1 MRKYN
6 KYYQIDRINRLYFF
20 YICFMISNKCK
31 YAIKALT
38 YIARHDDGNKTVMT
52 SEIALEQA
60 IPRKFL
66 EIILR
71 DLRNSRILESRR
83 GKDGGFRL
91 LRPAEEISLTE
102 VMRIIDGP
110 IAMLP
115 CVSLN
120 YYRSCDDCNEDQCE
134 VKGVFEQVR
143 DRTLDILNSQ
153 TIKSLTLS

>member
-1 MRKYN
+1 
-6 KYYQIDRINRLYFF
+6 
-20 YICFMISNKCK
+20 MISNKCK

-38 YIARHDDGNKTVMT
+38 YIARNDDGTKAVMT
-52 SEIALEQA
+52 ADIALAQD

-71 DLRNSRILESRR
+71 DLRNNRILESKR

-91 LRPAEEISLTE
+91 LRPAEDISLTE
-102 VMRIIDGP
+102 IMRIIDGP

-120 YYRSCDDCNEDQCE
+120 YYRSCDDCNEAQCE
-134 VKGVFEQVR
+134 VKSVFEQVR
-143 DRTLDILNSQ
+143 DRTLELLNGK
-153 TIKSLTLS
+153 TIKSLILN

>member
-1 MRKYN
+1 
-6 KYYQIDRINRLYFF
+6 
-20 YICFMISNKCK
+20 MISNKCK
-31 YAIKALT
+31 YAIKALV
-38 YIARHDDGNKTVMT
+38 YIAGKGEEDRAILTAD
-52 SEIALEQA
+52 IAREQQ

-71 DLRNSRILESRR
+71 ELRNNRILESKR

-91 LRPAEEISLTE
+91 LRTAEDISLTE

-120 YYRSCDDCNEDQCE
+120 YYRKCDECEEESCEI
-134 VKGVFEQVR
+134 KGVFEQVR
-143 DRTLDILNSQ
+143 DRTLDVLNGQ
-153 TIKSLTLS
+153 TIKCLTLS

>member
-1 MRKYN
+1 
-6 KYYQIDRINRLYFF
+6 
-20 YICFMISNKCK
+20 MISNKCK

-38 YIARHDDGNKTVMT
+38 YIARNDDGTKAVMT
-52 SEIALEQA
+52 SDIAQEQD

-71 DLRNSRILESRR
+71 DLRNNRILESKR

-102 VMRIIDGP
+102 IMRIIDGP

-120 YYRSCDDCNEDQCE
+120 YYRSCDDCNEEKCE

-143 DRTLDILNSQ
+143 DKTLEVLNGK
-153 TIKSLTLS
+153 TIKSLVLDCI

>member
-1 MRKYN
+1 
-6 KYYQIDRINRLYFF
+6 
-20 YICFMISNKCK
+20 MISNKCK

-38 YIARHDDGNKTVMT
+38 YIARNDDGTKAVMT
-52 SEIALEQA
+52 SDIAQEQD

-71 DLRNSRILESRR
+71 DLRNNRILESKR

-91 LRPAEEISLTE
+91 LRPAEDISLTE
-102 VMRIIDGP
+102 IMRIIDGP

-120 YYRSCDDCNEDQCE
+120 YYRSCDDCNEDKCE

-143 DRTLDILNSQ
+143 DRTLEVLNGK
-153 TIKSLTLS
+153 TIKSLISD

>member
-1 MRKYN
+1 
-6 KYYQIDRINRLYFF
+6 
-20 YICFMISNKCK
+20 MISNKCK

-38 YIARHDDGNKTVMT
+38 YIARNDDGTKAVMT
-52 SEIALEQA
+52 SDIAQEQD

-71 DLRNSRILESRR
+71 VLRNNRILESKR

-91 LRPAEEISLTE
+91 LRPAEDINLTE
-102 VMRIIDGP
+102 IMRIIDGP

-120 YYRSCDDCNEDQCE
+120 YYRSCDDCDEKECE

-143 DRTLDILNSQ
+143 DRTLEVLNGK
-153 TIKSLTLS
+153 TIKSLTLD

>member
-1 MRKYN
+1 
-6 KYYQIDRINRLYFF
+6 
-20 YICFMISNKCK
+20 MISNKCK

-38 YIARHDDGNKTVMT
+38 YIARNDDGTKAVMT
-52 SEIALEQA
+52 SDIAQEQD

-71 DLRNSRILESRR
+71 DLRNNRILESKR

-102 VMRIIDGP
+102 IMRIIDGP

-120 YYRSCDDCNEDQCE
+120 YYRSCDDCNEEKCE

-143 DRTLDILNSQ
+143 DKTLEVLNGK
-153 TIKSLTLS
+153 TIKSLVLD

>member
-1 MRKYN
+1 
-6 KYYQIDRINRLYFF
+6 
-20 YICFMISNKCK
+20 MISNKCK

-38 YIARHDDGNKTVMT
+38 HIARYDDGYKAVMT
-52 SEIALEQA
+52 ADIAREQD

-71 DLRNSRILESRR
+71 ELRNNRILESKR

-91 LRPAEEISLTE
+91 LRPAEDISLTE
-102 VMRIIDGP
+102 IMRIIDGP

-120 YYRSCDDCNEDQCE
+120 YYRSCDECDEENCE
-134 VKGVFEQVR
+134 IKSVFEQVR
-143 DRTLDILNSQ
+143 DRTLEVLNGK
-153 TIKSLTLS
+153 TIKSLILT

>member
-1 MRKYN
+1 
-6 KYYQIDRINRLYFF
+6 
-20 YICFMISNKCK
+20 MISKKCK

-38 YIARHDDGNKTVMT
+38 YIARYDDGYKAVMT
-52 SEIALEQA
+52 ADIAREQN

-71 DLRNSRILESRR
+71 DLRNNRILESKR

-91 LRPAEEISLTE
+91 LRPAEEICLTE
-102 VMRIIDGP
+102 IMRIIDGP

-120 YYRSCDDCNEDQCE
+120 YYRSCDECDEENCE
-134 VKGVFEQVR
+134 IKSVFEQVR
-143 DRTLDILNSQ
+143 DKTLEVLNGK
-153 TIKSLTLS
+153 TIKSLILSKI

>member
-1 MRKYN
+1 
-6 KYYQIDRINRLYFF
+6 
-20 YICFMISNKCK
+20 MISNKCK
-31 YAIKALT
+31 YAIKALV
-38 YIARHDDGNKTVMT
+38 YIAGKGEEDRAILTAD
-52 SEIALEQA
+52 IAREQQ

-71 DLRNSRILESRR
+71 ELRNNRILESKR

-91 LRPAEEISLTE
+91 LRTAEDISLTE

-120 YYRSCDDCNEDQCE
+120 YYRKCDECEEESCEI
-134 VKGVFEQVR
+134 KGVFEQVR
-143 DRTLDILNSQ
+143 DRTLDVLNGQ

>member
-1 MRKYN
+1 
-6 KYYQIDRINRLYFF
+6 
-20 YICFMISNKCK
+20 MISNKCK
-31 YAIKALT
+31 YAIRALVH
-38 YIARHDDGNKTVMT
+38 IANNEQDGQAVMT
-52 SEIALEQA
+52 SDIAHEQQ

-71 DLRNSRILESRR
+71 ELRNNRLLESKR

-91 LRPAEEISLTE
+91 LRAAEDISLTE

-120 YYRSCDDCNEDQCE
+120 YYRKCDECE
-134 VKGVFEQVR
+134 EEFCEIKGVFEQVR
-143 DRTLDILNSQ
+143 DRTLEILNGQ

>member
-6 KYYQIDRINRLYFF
+6 KYYQIDRINRLNFF

-38 YIARHDDGNKTVMT
+38 YIARHYDGNKTVMT

-91 LRPAEEISLTE
+91 LRPAEDISLTE
-102 VMRIIDGP
+102 IMRIIDGP

-143 DRTLDILNSQ
+143 DKTLKVLNGV
-153 TIKSLTLS
+153 TIKSLIQN

>member
-1 MRKYN
+1 
-6 KYYQIDRINRLYFF
+6 
-20 YICFMISNKCK
+20 MISNKCK

-38 YIARHDDGNKTVMT
+38 YIARNDDGTKAVMT
-52 SEIALEQA
+52 SDIAQEQD

-71 DLRNSRILESRR
+71 DLRNNRILESKR

-91 LRPAEEISLTE
+91 LRPAEDINLTE
-102 VMRIIDGP
+102 IMRIIDGP

-120 YYRSCDDCNEDQCE
+120 YYRSCDDCDEKECE

-143 DRTLDILNSQ
+143 DRTLEVLNGKS
-153 TIKSLTLS
+153 IKSLTLD

>member
-1 MRKYN
+1 
-6 KYYQIDRINRLYFF
+6 
-20 YICFMISNKCK
+20 MISNKCK

-38 YIARHDDGNKTVMT
+38 YIARNSESNKSVMT
-52 SEIALEQA
+52 ADIAREQN

-71 DLRNSRILESRR
+71 DLRNNRILESRR

-102 VMRIIDGP
+102 IMRIIDGP

-120 YYRSCDDCNEDQCE
+120 YYRSCDECE
-134 VKGVFEQVR
+134 EEVCEIKGVFEQVR
-143 DRTLDILNSQ
+143 DRTLEVLNGK
-153 TIKSLTLS
+153 TIKSLTLT

>member
-1 MRKYN
+1 
-6 KYYQIDRINRLYFF
+6 
-20 YICFMISNKCK
+20 MISNKCK

-38 YIARHDDGNKTVMT
+38 YIARNSDSTKSVMT
-52 SEIALEQA
+52 ADIAREQN

-71 DLRNSRILESRR
+71 DLRNNRILESRR

-102 VMRIIDGP
+102 IMRIIDGP
-110 IAMLP
+110 IDMLP

-120 YYRSCDDCNEDQCE
+120 YYRSCDECE
-134 VKGVFEQVR
+134 EEVCEIKGVFEQVR
-143 DRTLDILNSQ
+143 DRTLEVLNDK
-153 TIKSLTLS
+153 TIKSLTLT

>member
-1 MRKYN
+1 
-6 KYYQIDRINRLYFF
+6 
-20 YICFMISNKCK
+20 MISNKCK
-31 YAIKALT
+31 YAIKALV
-38 YIARHDDGNKTVMT
+38 YIANNEQDDMAVMT
-52 SEIALEQA
+52 ADIAREQQ

-71 DLRNSRILESRR
+71 DLRNNRILESRR

-91 LRPAEEISLTE
+91 LRPASDISLTE

-120 YYRSCDDCNEDQCE
+120 YYRSCDECE
-134 VKGVFEQVR
+134 EEACQIKGVFELVR
-143 DRTLDILNSQ
+143 DKTLEVLNGK
-153 TIKSLTLS
+153 TIKSLALQG

>member
-1 MRKYN
+1 
-6 KYYQIDRINRLYFF
+6 
-20 YICFMISNKCK
+20 MISNKCK

-38 YIARHDDGNKTVMT
+38 YIARNDDGIKAIMT
-52 SEIALEQA
+52 SDIAQEQD

-71 DLRNSRILESRR
+71 DLRNNRILESKR

-91 LRPAEEISLTE
+91 LRPAEDISLTE
-102 VMRIIDGP
+102 IMRIIDGP

-120 YYRSCDDCNEDQCE
+120 YYRSCDDCNEEKCE

-143 DRTLDILNSQ
+143 DRTLEVLNGK
-153 TIKSLTLS
+153 TIKSLVLD

>member
-1 MRKYN
+1 
-6 KYYQIDRINRLYFF
+6 
-20 YICFMISNKCK
+20 MISNKCK
-31 YAIKALT
+31 YAIRALVHIANNEQDDKA
-38 YIARHDDGNKTVMT
+38 VMT
-52 SEIALEQA
+52 SDIAREQQ

-71 DLRNSRILESRR
+71 ELRNNRLLESKR

-91 LRPAEEISLTE
+91 LRAAEDISLTE

-120 YYRSCDDCNEDQCE
+120 YYIKCDECEEESCEI
-134 VKGVFEQVR
+134 KAVFEQVR
-143 DRTLDILNSQ
+143 DRTLDVLNSQ
-153 TIKSLTLS
+153 TIKSLTLPR

>member
-1 MRKYN
+1 
-6 KYYQIDRINRLYFF
+6 
-20 YICFMISNKCK
+20 MISNKCK

-38 YIARHDDGNKTVMT
+38 HIARYTDGDKAVMT
-52 SEIALEQA
+52 ADIAREQK

-71 DLRNSRILESRR
+71 DLRNNRILESRR
-83 GKDGGFRL
+83 GKDGCFRL

-102 VMRIIDGP
+102 IMRIIDGP

-120 YYRSCDDCNEDQCE
+120 YYRSCDECDENNCE
-134 VKGVFEQVR
+134 IKSVFEQVR
-143 DRTLDILNSQ
+143 DRTLEVLNGK
-153 TIKSLTLS
+153 TIKSLILE

>member
-1 MRKYN
+1 
-6 KYYQIDRINRLYFF
+6 
-20 YICFMISNKCK
+20 MISNKCK

-38 YIARHDDGNKTVMT
+38 YIARNDDGTKAVMT
-52 SEIALEQA
+52 SDIAQEQD

-71 DLRNSRILESRR
+71 DLRNNRILESKR

-91 LRPAEEISLTE
+91 LRPAEDISLTE
-102 VMRIIDGP
+102 IMRIIDGP

-120 YYRSCDDCNEDQCE
+120 YYRSCDDCDEKECE

-143 DRTLDILNSQ
+143 DRTLEVLNGKS
-153 TIKSLTLS
+153 IKSLTLD

>member
-1 MRKYN
+1 
-6 KYYQIDRINRLYFF
+6 
-20 YICFMISNKCK
+20 MISNKCK

-38 YIARHDDGNKTVMT
+38 YIARNSDSTKSVMT
-52 SEIALEQA
+52 ADIAREQN

-71 DLRNSRILESRR
+71 DLRNNRILESRR

-102 VMRIIDGP
+102 IMRIIDGP

-120 YYRSCDDCNEDQCE
+120 YYRSCDECE
-134 VKGVFEQVR
+134 EEVCEIKGVFEQVR
-143 DRTLDILNSQ
+143 DRTLEVLNDK
-153 TIKSLTLS
+153 TIKSLTLT

>member
-1 MRKYN
+1 
-6 KYYQIDRINRLYFF
+6 
-20 YICFMISNKCK
+20 MISNKCK

-38 YIARHDDGNKTVMT
+38 YIARNDDGTKAVMT
-52 SEIALEQA
+52 SDIAQEQD

-71 DLRNSRILESRR
+71 DLRNNRILESKR

-91 LRPAEEISLTE
+91 LRPAEDISLTE
-102 VMRIIDGP
+102 IMRIIDGP

-120 YYRSCDDCNEDQCE
+120 YYRSCDDCNEAKCE

-143 DRTLDILNSQ
+143 DKTLEVLNGK
-153 TIKSLTLS
+153 TIKSLILN

>member
-1 MRKYN
+1 
-6 KYYQIDRINRLYFF
+6 
-20 YICFMISNKCK
+20 MISNKCK

-38 YIARHDDGNKTVMT
+38 YIARNDDGTKAVMT
-52 SEIALEQA
+52 SDIAQEQD

-71 DLRNSRILESRR
+71 DLRNNRILESKR

-91 LRPAEEISLTE
+91 LRPAEDISLTE
-102 VMRIIDGP
+102 IMRIIDGP

-120 YYRSCDDCNEDQCE
+120 YYRPCDDCDEKECE

-143 DRTLDILNSQ
+143 DRTLEVLNGK
-153 TIKSLTLS
+153 TIKSLTLN

>member
-1 MRKYN
+1 
-6 KYYQIDRINRLYFF
+6 
-20 YICFMISNKCK
+20 MISNKCK

-38 YIARHDDGNKTVMT
+38 YIARYNDDSKAVMT
-52 SEIALEQA
+52 ADIAREQN

-71 DLRNSRILESRR
+71 DLRNNRILESRR
-83 GKDGGFRL
+83 GKGGGFRL

-102 VMRIIDGP
+102 IMRIIDGP

-120 YYRSCDDCNEDQCE
+120 YYRSCDECE
-134 VKGVFEQVR
+134 EEECQIKGVFEQVR
-143 DRTLDILNSQ
+143 DKTLEVLNGKS
-153 TIKSLTLS
+153 IKSLALH

>member
-1 MRKYN
+1 
-6 KYYQIDRINRLYFF
+6 
-20 YICFMISNKCK
+20 MISNKCK
-31 YAIKALT
+31 YAIRALVH
-38 YIARHDDGNKTVMT
+38 IANNEQDDKPVMT
-52 SEIALEQA
+52 SNIAHEQQ

-71 DLRNSRILESRR
+71 ELRNNRILESKR

-91 LRPAEEISLTE
+91 LRAAEDISLTE

-120 YYRSCDDCNEDQCE
+120 YYRKCDECEEESCEI
-134 VKGVFEQVR
+134 KRVFEQVR
-143 DRTLDILNSQ
+143 DRTLEILNGQ

>member
-1 MRKYN
+1 
-6 KYYQIDRINRLYFF
+6 
-20 YICFMISNKCK
+20 MISNKCK

-38 YIARHDDGNKTVMT
+38 YIARNDDGTKAVMT
-52 SEIALEQA
+52 SDIAQEQD

-71 DLRNSRILESRR
+71 DLRNNRILESKR

-91 LRPAEEISLTE
+91 LRPAEDINLTE
-102 VMRIIDGP
+102 IMRIIDGP

-120 YYRSCDDCNEDQCE
+120 YYRSCDDCDEKECE

-143 DRTLDILNSQ
+143 DRTLEVLNGK
-153 TIKSLTLS
+153 TIKSLTLN

>member
-1 MRKYN
+1 
-6 KYYQIDRINRLYFF
+6 
-20 YICFMISNKCK
+20 MISNKCK

-38 YIARHDDGNKTVMT
+38 HIARHDDGSKAVMT
-52 SEIALEQA
+52 ADIAREQD

-71 DLRNSRILESRR
+71 DLRNNRILESKR

-91 LRPAEEISLTE
+91 LRPAEDISLTE
-102 VMRIIDGP
+102 IMRIIDGP

-120 YYRSCDDCNEDQCE
+120 YYRSCDECDEENCE
-134 VKGVFEQVR
+134 IKSVFEQVR
-143 DRTLDILNSQ
+143 DRTLEVLNGK
-153 TIKSLTLS
+153 TIKSLILT

>member
-1 MRKYN
+1 
-6 KYYQIDRINRLYFF
+6 
-20 YICFMISNKCK
+20 MISNKCK
-31 YAIKALT
+31 YAIKALV
-38 YIARHDDGNKTVMT
+38 YIAGKGEEDRAILTAD
-52 SEIALEQA
+52 IAREQQ

-71 DLRNSRILESRR
+71 ELRNNRILESKR

-91 LRPAEEISLTE
+91 LRAAEDISLTE

-120 YYRSCDDCNEDQCE
+120 YYHKCDECEEESCEI
-134 VKGVFEQVR
+134 KGVFEKVR
-143 DRTLDILNSQ
+143 DRTLDVLNGQ

>member
-1 MRKYN
+1 
-6 KYYQIDRINRLYFF
+6 
-20 YICFMISNKCK
+20 MISNKCK

-38 YIARHDDGNKTVMT
+38 YIARNDDGTKAVMT
-52 SEIALEQA
+52 SDIAQEQD

-71 DLRNSRILESRR
+71 DLRNNRILESKR
-83 GKDGGFRL
+83 GKDGGFRM
-91 LRPAEEISLTE
+91 LRPAEDISLTE
-102 VMRIIDGP
+102 IMRIIDGP

-120 YYRSCDDCNEDQCE
+120 YYRSCDDCNEAKCE

-143 DRTLDILNSQ
+143 DKTLEVLNGK
-153 TIKSLTLS
+153 TIKSLILN

>member
-1 MRKYN
+1 
-6 KYYQIDRINRLYFF
+6 
-20 YICFMISNKCK
+20 MISNKCK

-38 YIARHDDGNKTVMT
+38 YIARNDDGTKAVMT
-52 SEIALEQA
+52 ADIALAQD

-71 DLRNSRILESRR
+71 DLRNNRILESKR

-91 LRPAEEISLTE
+91 LRPAEDISLTE
-102 VMRIIDGP
+102 IMRIIDGP

-120 YYRSCDDCNEDQCE
+120 YYRSCDDCNEAQCE
-134 VKGVFEQVR
+134 VKSVFEQVR
-143 DRTLDILNSQ
+143 DRTLEVLNGK
-153 TIKSLTLS
+153 TIKSLILN

>member
-1 MRKYN
+1 
-6 KYYQIDRINRLYFF
+6 
-20 YICFMISNKCK
+20 MISNKCK
-31 YAIKALT
+31 YAIKALVHIADNEQDDKAVMT
-38 YIARHDDGNKTVMT
+38 ADIAR
-52 SEIALEQA
+52 EQH

-71 DLRNSRILESRR
+71 DLRNNRILESRR

-91 LRPAEEISLTE
+91 LRPASDISLTE

-120 YYRSCDDCNEDQCE
+120 YYRSCDECE
-134 VKGVFEQVR
+134 EEVCQIKGVFEQVR
-143 DRTLDILNSQ
+143 DKTLEVLNGK
-153 TIKSLTLS
+153 TIKSLTLQH